1 MPPSTGQKRNRQI
14 PSNNSLITNFY
25 QPQKKRQDTKIS
37 SNNENQV
44 SFDQFKKE
52 HLQSFKKRGLNEST
66 GLKNNNNNNNK
77 TNKKTTERQPLQ
89 QIGGLATNKNLNTG
103 LKNKPGQEQ
112 RDAWCVYSDPSEND
126 YGDDNSND
134 IAAATSQAPFVVF
147 RDLNEQEYKNDNND
161 ENKKGE
167 TDKEEQV
174 PLRNTQRQEQTQENK
189 DDNEGEPIEKNK
201 INNDKVCA
209 PLAPQK
215 QNTFNFSDDNF
226 SDEEDEHKGFF
237 DDDEDDMLITTT
249 KRPNMNALGTI
260 SRQQQ
265 QREEPQE
272 SDLVPEFSIPQFNIP
287 VQSPVFDDPEPSD
300 DDDDDCDKENEDT
313 SLFPALPSSPT
324 TTTSNT
330 DENNSQS
337 GSSIEKHDS
346 KLDDNEK
353 YNNIKQTTQTS
364 SNITTTTTPIASH
377 NSSSLDTKSISSIE
391 ATIPME
397 PTKQYETHVP
407 YPLPRGKTLLEKFGI
422 EKMSSDT
429 STSSSGSSTNQSLEV
444 SFSKDQMV
452 GDSSIRQL
460 DEYARNSEDDGRLLP
475 ATVPMDPA
483 EQQYEAHVPYAVPRG
498 TSLLEKLGL
507 QNNDD
512 AETP

>member
-1 MPPSTGQKRNRQI
+1 MPPSTAQKRNRQK
-14 PSNNSLITNFY
+14 PPNNSLITNFY

-52 HLQSFKKRGLNEST
+52 HLQSFKKRGLGEST
-66 GLKNNNNNNNK
+66 GLKNNNNI
-77 TNKKTTERQPLQ
+77 NKKTTERQPLQ

-112 RDAWCVYSDPSEND
+112 RDAWCVYSDPPENN
-126 YGDDNSND
+126 YSDDNSND
-134 IAAATSQAPFVVF
+134 IATAAATSQAPFVVF
-147 RDLNEQEYKNDNND
+147 RDLNEQENKNDNND

-167 TDKEEQV
+167 SDKEEQV
-174 PLRNTQRQEQTQENK
+174 SLRNTQRQEQTQENK
-189 DDNEGEPIEKNK
+189 DDNEGEPTEKNK

-226 SDEEDEHKGFF
+226 SDDEDEHKGFF
-237 DDDEDDMLITTT
+237 DDDEDDMLVTTT
-249 KRPNMNALGTI
+249 KRPNMNASRTI

-265 QREEPQE
+265 QREEPHE

-300 DDDDDCDKENEDT
+300 DDDDDCDKENEYT
-313 SLFPALPSSPT
+313 PLFSALPSSPT

-330 DENNSQS
+330 NENNSQS

-353 YNNIKQTTQTS
+353 YNDINQTTQAL
-364 SNITTTTTPIASH
+364 SNRTTPTTAITTH
-377 NSSSLDTKSISSIE
+377 DSSSLDNKSVSSIE

-422 EKMSSDT
+422 EKMHSDT
-429 STSSSGSSTNQSLEV
+429 SNSSSGSSTNQSLEV
-444 SFSKDQMV
+444 TFSKDQMV
-452 GDSSIRQL
+452 GDSSIRQS
-460 DEYARNSEDDGRLLP
+460 DADAKNSEDDEGLLP
-475 ATVPMDPA
+475 ATIPMDPT
-483 EQQYEAHVPYAVPRG
+483 EQQYEVHAPYAVPRG

-507 QNNDD
+507 QNNDG
-512 AETP
+512 AKTR